1 MNIILSPLIHG
12 LILRVSHLGSR
23 RVALF
28 KCLQDIKPYS
38 SITKKHKALMPCAL
52 QKEVYF

>member
-1 MNIILSPLIHG
+1 MILSPLIHG
-12 LILRVSHLGSR
+12 LILRVSHLRSR

-28 KCLQDIKPYS
+28 KCPQDIKPYS